1 MNNNIRLT
9 NGRLSDLKQSLN
21 AKVIFAKY
29 IKINHRFDT
38 YDIREYQDEE
48 GKQVAVIL
56 KVYTRR
62 LNRHDLALKQLIAEL
77 EILSKELDEQ

>member
-1 MNNNIRLT
+1 MKKKIQLS

-29 IKINHRFDT
+29 IKITHRFDT
-38 YDIREYQDEE
+38 YEIREYQDEE

-62 LNRHDLALKQLIAEL
+62 LNRHDLALRQLIAEL
-77 EILSKELDEQ
+77 EILSKYLEQ